1 MQHINLEIP
10 DGSTRCCPK
19 LRITDSAPRL
29 RLLSR
34 LGGWM
39 QLVFALSIVLPL
51 LPVVAAGRLL
61 KRVHFRV

>member
-1 MQHINLEIP
+1 
-10 DGSTRCCPK
+10 
-19 LRITDSAPRL
+19 
-29 RLLSR
+29 
-34 LGGWM
+34 M